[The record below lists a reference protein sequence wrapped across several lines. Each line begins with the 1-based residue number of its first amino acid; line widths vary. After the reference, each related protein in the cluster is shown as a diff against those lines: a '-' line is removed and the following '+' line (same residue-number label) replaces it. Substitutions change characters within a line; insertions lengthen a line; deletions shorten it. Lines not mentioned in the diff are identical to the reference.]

1 MSSLRPLALQRFKT
15 TRSPLQLRL
24 RPRNV
29 LQTHLTCRAR
39 AFTSI
44 PGIPTPE
51 EDDNGGKGN
60 KSEGE
65 ESRWRPIFWKSL
77 ESTFTTLASVTV
89 LGLIGYSYTRYY
101 KALILRK
108 MEHAFAPGDPVL
120 ELAAMSKSEDGHR
133 EHWILRE
140 EQTKLDAIIRG
151 ELKGQY
157 YLIVGE
163 KGTGKSSM
171 LIDAMAKIEGEGVA
185 MFD

>member
-24 RPRNV
+24 RPRIV

-120 ELAAMSKSEDGHR
+120 ELAAMSKS
-133 EHWILRE
+133 
-140 EQTKLDAIIRG
+140 
-151 ELKGQY
+151 
-157 YLIVGE
+157 
-163 KGTGKSSM
+163 
-171 LIDAMAKIEGEGVA
+171 
-185 MFD
+185 